1 MKSGMTSRNSRFDS
15 VHIKST
21 GSYVPDTVVTNDE
34 LVGDLPTS
42 SEWIVENLGIRER
55 RIAKPEQHTSDLAAC
70 AGLNAIASAGLEPN
84 DIDLIIV
91 ATSTPDRK
99 LPSSACIAQAKMGI
113 SNGCAAF
120 DVAAVC
126 SGFLYGVTI
135 GGQFIQNGTYEH
147 VLVIGADTYSKI
159 TDWNHRT
166 CPYFGDGAG
175 AVVLDR
181 HERDDGLF
189 SSILLA
195 DGEGMDHF
203 TVLPTE
209 MYFTMNGRAVYEKAT
224 TAVPDCIQQILAM
237 NQLRLS
243 DVSMILPHQA
253 SARVLK
259 RIAEVLDLPYHRM
272 RTNLEF
278 CANTAGASVPLLL
291 DQVNRGGVIHEG
303 DLLLFAAIG
312 AGWTWGA
319 SLYRW

>member
-1 MKSGMTSRNSRFDS
+1 MKSGMTSRNSRFDN

-21 GSYVPDTVVTNDE
+21 GSYVPVRVVTNDE

-55 RIAKPEQHTSDLAAC
+55 RIAEPEQHTSDLAAC

-99 LPSSACIAQAKMGI
+99 VPSSACIAQAKMGI
-113 SNGCAAF
+113 RNGCAAF

-135 GGQFIQNGTYEH
+135 AGQFIQNGTYEH

-181 HERDDGLF
+181 HERDNGLF

-195 DGEGMDHF
+195 DGEGIDHF
-203 TVLPTE
+203 TVFPTE
-209 MYFTMNGRAVYEKAT
+209 TCFTMNGKAVYEKAT
-224 TAVPDCIQQILAM
+224 TAVPECIQQILTM
-237 NQLRLS
+237 NRLRLS

-253 SARVLK
+253 SARVLR
-259 RIAEVLDLPYHRM
+259 RIAEVLDVPYHRM
-272 RTNLEF
+272 RTNLESF
-278 CANTAGASVPLLL
+278 ANTAGASVPILL